1 VLYTC
6 DLPDCTSHAGILQ
19 ANLRAIGI
27 ELDVRQFPLDE
38 FFARVQKPGEPW
50 DLAYWNWFFEYPDPA
65 NFIHDQL
72 GPGGGMPAPAHD
84 PGVNEA
90 IADADSLTG
99 DARLN
104 AYARLDRHLAENIVP
119 ALPFA
124 SGTTTH
130 FLSARM
136 GCPVLH
142 PVYGLDLAALCVRQ
156 DVEGE

>member
-6 DLPDCTSHAGILQ
+6 DLPDCTSHARILQ

-27 ELDVRQFPLDE
+27 DLDVRQFPLGE
-38 FFARVQKPGEPW
+38 FFARVQKRGEPW
-50 DLAYWNWFFEYPDPA
+50 DLAYWNWFFDHPDPS
-65 NFIHDQL
+65 NFIDDQL
-72 GPGGGMPAPAHD
+72 GPEGGMPPAVHD
-84 PGVNEA
+84 PGINAA
-90 IADADSLTG
+90 ITDVGQLNG

-104 AYARLDRHLAENIVP
+104 AYARLDRDLAARALP

-142 PVYGLDLAALCVRQ
+142 PVYGLDLAALCVS
-156 DVEGE
+156 DEASE